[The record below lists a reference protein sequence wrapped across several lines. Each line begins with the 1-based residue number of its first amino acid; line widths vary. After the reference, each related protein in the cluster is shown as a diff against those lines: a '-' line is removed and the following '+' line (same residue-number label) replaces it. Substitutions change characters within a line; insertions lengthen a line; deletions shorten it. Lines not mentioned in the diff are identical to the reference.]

1 MKNLVLALSSM
12 LLLGAL
18 HSEATIAAETV
29 SLKENTH
36 YKLVDPTGKVS
47 QPTVT
52 EFFSYGCPA
61 CRGMEGNLADWKKT
75 KPADLKFEYMH
86 VYGMNPTWDV
96 YAKIFYTAEA
106 LGILDK
112 THTATFNLIHVEHK
126 APKND
131 DEVVAFLTKFGVE
144 EAQVRSTMKSFA
156 VNSRLNFAKQKS
168 RTYKLSSV
176 PSFIVNNKY
185 LIPHTELGTIP
196 VLESVLTQLPY
207 KK

>member
-1 MKNLVLALSSM
+1 MKTLVLALSSV
-12 LLLGAL
+12 LLLAAL
-18 HSEATIAAETV
+18 HAGATSAAETIT
-29 SLKENTH
+29 LKENTH

-61 CRGMEGNLADWKKT
+61 CRGMEGNLAEWKKT

-86 VYGMNPTWDV
+86 VYGMNAAWDV
-96 YAKIFYTAEA
+96 LAKIFYTAEA

-112 THTATFNLIHVEHK
+112 THAATFNLIHVERK
-126 APKND
+126 TPKND
-131 DEVVAFLTKFGVE
+131 EEVVAFLSKFGVE
-144 EAQVRSTMKSFA
+144 EAKVRSTMKSFA
-156 VNSRLNFAKQKS
+156 VNSRMNLAKQKGQ
-168 RTYKLSSV
+168 TYKLPSV

-185 LIPHTELGTIP
+185 YIPHTELGTIS

-207 KK
+207 KQ